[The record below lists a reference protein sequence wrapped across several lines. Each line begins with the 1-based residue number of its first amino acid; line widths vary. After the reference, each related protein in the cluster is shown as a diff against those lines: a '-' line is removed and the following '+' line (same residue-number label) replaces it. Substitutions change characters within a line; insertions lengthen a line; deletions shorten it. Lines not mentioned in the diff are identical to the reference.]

1 MPRAQVQ
8 QGFALHLKGFHVGGI
23 PDYSRLFPTILWSGF
38 GQISIHS
45 GGALEMPTTQ
55 WVPQC
60 NSFIFLKRIRRYS
73 LQGRRR
79 HKSSQGDSSFTT
91 VYLLARC

>member
-1 MPRAQVQ
+1 MPGALVK
-8 QGFALHLKGFHVGGI
+8 QGIRPDLKDFRVRGI
-23 PDYSRLFPTILWSGF
+23 PDCSRLFPTLLWSGF
-38 GQISIHS
+38 GQISIHA

-60 NSFIFLKRIRRYS
+60 DSFIFLKRIRLYS

-79 HKSSQGDSSFTT
+79 HK
-91 VYLLARC
+91 